1 MPAHKTA
8 EIAPKRVRTARSAH
22 AKTVADAVADAVLP
36 LAEQSQTAEAEVFAV
51 DAINASFLESLL
63 GYNARRASLSLVGVF
78 MRCMQSFDLKVVEFS
93 VLSLVSGNPGI
104 TSRQLCQQL
113 DVLPPNM
120 VGMIDALARRG
131 FLSKRPHPR
140 DGRATGLYLTATG
153 QELVGNAEVQLKTS
167 EAKAVAH
174 LSDAEQAQLMAL
186 LQKLYR

>member
-8 EIAPKRVRTARSAH
+8 EIAPKRVRAARSAH
-22 AKTVADAVADAVLP
+22 TKTAMNADFPQDAQPLP
-36 LAEQSQTAEAEVFAV
+36 DEAEVFAV

-63 GYNARRASLSLVGVF
+63 GYNTRRASLSLVGVF
-78 MRCMQSFDLKVVEFS
+78 MRCMESFDLKVVEFS
-93 VLSLVSGNPGI
+93 VLSLVGGNPGI

-140 DGRATGLYLTATG
+140 DGRATGLYLTGSG
-153 QELVGNAEVQLKTS
+153 QELVGNAEAQLKDS

-174 LSDAEQAQLMAL
+174 LSEAERTQLMAL